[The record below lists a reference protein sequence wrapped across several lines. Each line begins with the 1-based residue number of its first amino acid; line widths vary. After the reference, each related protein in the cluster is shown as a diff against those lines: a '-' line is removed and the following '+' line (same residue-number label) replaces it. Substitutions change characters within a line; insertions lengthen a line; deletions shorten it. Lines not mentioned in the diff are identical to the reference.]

1 MSEVLCQSRLRCG
14 TINVPDFDYM
24 QEKGTITFN
33 EMRRIKFVKIEQV
46 VIKKGRSKWEIIID
60 VLEVIRVEENAKKT
74 RIMYKANLDW
84 RTFQKYY
91 NFLIEEGLMVECN
104 PENDCYMLTEIGKK
118 LLQKL
123 MEVDEVLVK
132 GDRIL

>member
-1 MSEVLCQSRLRCG
+1 V
-14 TINVPDFDYM
+14 

-74 RIMYKANLDW
+74 RIMYKAKISTGELFKNIII
-84 RTFQKYY
+84 F
-91 NFLIEEGLMVECN
+91 
-104 PENDCYMLTEIGKK
+104 
-118 LLQKL
+118 
-123 MEVDEVLVK
+123 
-132 GDRIL
+132 